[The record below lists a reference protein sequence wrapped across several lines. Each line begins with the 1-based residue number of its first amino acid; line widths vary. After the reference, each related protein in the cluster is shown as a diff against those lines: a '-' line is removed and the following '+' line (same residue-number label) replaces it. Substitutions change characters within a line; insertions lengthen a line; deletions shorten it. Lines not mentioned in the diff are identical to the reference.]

1 MSAGAV
7 TVAAARGGEGAA
19 VHGAGCPVGEGR
31 VHLAGAQAAERFF
44 AAGDDDLSHAEGWD
58 AVFGGRFG
66 RGVLNLD
73 GERHRSCRQALV
85 PLLRRSAVTAHQ
97 DLIRDSLARAVRAL
111 PEGTPVE
118 PGGTPVKPG
127 STPVEPGG
135 TPVDL
140 HAFTQPLAFTV
151 AARLFAG
158 MDEGEAAEL
167 RALFGELRTPPAG
180 ELGTP
185 GGNRAAR
192 RVGRA
197 RRRVRE
203 LLRVAVGRL
212 DDVDGPVRRLRALPD
227 PPPDELIGEHLAI
240 LILAGYETTGYLSA
254 RLLWLL
260 ARHPHEQ
267 EAVRA
272 EGGDP
277 STAPRLDAV
286 FHETA
291 RLHPPLAWLPRTARR
306 DFDLGDTRVPAGTEV
321 FYSVT
326 DTQRDPEVFA
336 DPHTFRPE
344 RFTERL
350 SVGATGGSARGSGG
364 ERHGRFALTPFGAGR
379 RICVG
384 IHLGTLETKLI
395 VSGLVR
401 EFRLTA
407 PDGPPIGDVSHNG
420 STVTSA
426 APLLA
431 RLDRISG

>member
-1 MSAGAV
+1 MNAGTAV
-7 TVAAARGGEGAA
+7 TPAPRKGSGEAGHGG
-19 VHGAGCPVGEGR
+19 GCPAGSGR
-31 VHLAGAQAAERFF
+31 EYLAGSEMAERFF
-44 AAGDDDLSHAEGWD
+44 GAGDDELSHAEGWD

-73 GERHRSCRQALV
+73 GERHRSYRQALM

-97 DLIRDSLARAVRAL
+97 ETIGALLARAVRSL
-111 PEGTPVE
+111 PQ
-118 PGGTPVKPG
+118 
-127 STPVEPGG
+127 G

-140 HAFTQPLAFTV
+140 HAFTQPLAFKV
-151 AARLFAG
+151 AAHLFAG
-158 MDEGEAAEL
+158 MDEYEAEEL
-167 RALFGELRTPPAG
+167 HSLFNELRTPPAG
-180 ELGTP
+180 DLGTP
-185 GGNRAAR
+185 GGNHAAR

-212 DDVDGPVRRLRALPD
+212 QHTDGPVRRLRALPD
-227 PPPDELIGEHLAI
+227 PPPDDVIGENIAI

-260 ARHPHEQ
+260 ARHPREQ
-267 EAVRA
+267 DAVRA
-272 EGGDP
+272 EFGDP
-277 STAPRLDAV
+277 ATAPQLDAV
-286 FHETA
+286 FSETA
-291 RLHPPLAWLPRTARR
+291 RLHPPLAWLPRTART
-306 DFDLGDTRVPAGTEV
+306 DLGFGDTELPSGTEV

-326 DTQRDPEVFA
+326 ATQRDPEVFA
-336 DPHTFRPE
+336 DPDAFRPQ
-344 RFTERL
+344 RFIE
-350 SVGATGGSARGSGG
+350 G

-395 VSGLVR
+395 ASTLVR
-401 EFRLTA
+401 EFRLSA
-407 PDGPPIGDVSHNG
+407 PPGPYIADVSHNG

-431 RLDRISG
+431 RLDRIPG

>member
-1 MSAGAV
+1 MSAPAVGVPAAGA
-7 TVAAARGGEGAA
+7 GEGAA
-19 VHGAGCPVGEGR
+19 GHGAGCPAGAGR
-31 VHLAGAQAAERFF
+31 VHLAGPPVGPGRVHLAGPAVAERFF
-44 AAGDDDLSHAEGWD
+44 AAGDDELSHADGWN

-73 GERHRSCRQALV
+73 GERHRSCRQALA
-85 PLLRRSAVTAHQ
+85 PLLRRSAVKDHQ
-97 DLIRDSLARAVRAL
+97 DLITELLARAARKL
-111 PEGTPVE
+111 PV
-118 PGGTPVKPG
+118 
-127 STPVEPGG
+127 G

-158 MDEGEAAEL
+158 MDEDEANEL
-167 RALFGELRTPPAG
+167 LALFGELRTPPAG

-203 LLRVAVGRL
+203 MLRVAVGRL
-212 DDVDGPVRRLRALPD
+212 EDVDGPVRRLRALPD
-227 PPPDELIGEHLAI
+227 PPPDELIGENIAI

-260 ARHPHEQ
+260 ARHPREQ
-267 EAVRA
+267 QAVRE

-286 FHETA
+286 FQETA
-291 RLHPPLAWLPRTARR
+291 RLHPPLAWLPRRARSHL
-306 DFDLGDTRVPAGTEV
+306 DLGGLQVPAGTEV
-321 FYSVT
+321 FYSVSN
-326 DTQRDPEVFA
+326 TQRDPELFA

-344 RFTERL
+344 RFAER
-350 SVGATGGSARGSGG
+350 ATGDAAEGSTGA

-407 PDGPPIGDVSHNG
+407 PDGLPIGDVSHNG

-431 RLDRISG
+431 RLDWLFG